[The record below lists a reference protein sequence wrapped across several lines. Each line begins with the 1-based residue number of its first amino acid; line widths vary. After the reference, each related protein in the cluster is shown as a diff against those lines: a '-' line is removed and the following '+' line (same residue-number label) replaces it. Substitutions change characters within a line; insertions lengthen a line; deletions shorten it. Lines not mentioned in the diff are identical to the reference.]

1 MELLIWVSSIKT
13 ISAYGCDLAAME
25 SMSSG
30 MDADE
35 PDEIIVEDFA
45 QPGGPINQWTTMNDP
60 VMGGKSYSSVDIERG
75 VAAKF
80 TGYCAV
86 VPSLNAPGFVT
97 MSTGCVCNTF
107 VRLQQD
113 LHNLFLI

>member
-1 MELLIWVSSIKT
+1 MIYAKGIIGTFDLRIKT
-13 ISAYGCDLAAME
+13 ISAYGCDLTAME

-60 VMGGKSYSSVDIERG
+60 VMGEKSHSSVDIERG

-97 MSTGCVCNTF
+97 MSTG
-107 VRLQQD
+107 
-113 LHNLFLI
+113 